1 MRPLKTIN
9 VLPGMKKLISAL
21 INSIPEFA
29 NVLTF
34 LIFVLVL
41 FATIGLHQYN
51 GVFYNACRTSS
62 EPE

>member
-34 LIFVLVL
+34 LVFVLVL
-41 FATIGLHQYN
+41 FATIGLH
-51 GVFYNACRTSS
+51 
-62 EPE
+62 